1 MPAVMEAIDRMTA
14 DEKIQTMEYLWS
26 QIESS
31 DAGFVPPPWHG
42 QDLAR
47 REALYQAGKVPVY
60 SWSDVK
66 ARLEA
71 RCAAR

>member
-14 DEKIQTMEYLWS
+14 EEKIQTMDYLWS

-31 DAGFVPPPWHG
+31 EAGFVPPPWHG
-42 QDLAR
+42 QELSR
-47 REALYQAGKVPVY
+47 REVLYQSGKVPVY
-60 SWSDVK
+60 DWTDVK

-71 RCAAR
+71 RRAAL

>member
-14 DEKIQTMEYLWS
+14 EEKIQTMDYLWS

-31 DAGFVPPPWHG
+31 ENGFVPPPWHG
-42 QDLAR
+42 QELAR

-60 SWSDVK
+60 DWSDVK
-66 ARLEA
+66 ARLGA
-71 RCAAR
+71 RSAAL

>member
-14 DEKIQTMEYLWS
+14 EEKIQTMDYLWS

-31 DAGFVPPPWHG
+31 EAEFVPPPWHG
-42 QDLAR
+42 QELAR

-60 SWSDVK
+60 DWSDVK

-71 RCAAR
+71 RRAAL

>member
-31 DAGFVPPPWHG
+31 DAGFVPPPLHG
-42 QDLAR
+42 QELAR
-47 REALYQAGKVPVY
+47 REALYRAG
-60 SWSDVK
+60 
-66 ARLEA
+66 
-71 RCAAR
+71 

>member
-14 DEKIQTMEYLWS
+14 EEKIQTMDYLWS

-31 DAGFVPPPWHG
+31 ETGFIPPPWHEHE
-42 QDLAR
+42 LAR
-47 REALYQAGKVPVY
+47 REALYKAGKVPVY
-60 SWSDVK
+60 DWSDVK

-71 RCAAR
+71 RRAAL

>member
-14 DEKIQTMEYLWS
+14 EEKIQTMDYLWS

-31 DAGFVPPPWHG
+31 NAGFTPPPWHR
-42 QDLAR
+42 QELAR

-60 SWSDVK
+60 DWADVK
-66 ARLEA
+66 TRLDAR
-71 RCAAR
+71 RAAL